1 MKRYKTLIPA
11 IVALYMPMA
20 GKASTPDY
28 WRSDSVKVVKM
39 LHRAGK
45 LDSSTNYMVYF
56 ARQLNGLPYVGKT
69 LEKNPEE
76 RLVVNLRQMD
86 CTTYVESVLALTLCA
101 KQGKHS
107 FEDYCRNL
115 QRIRYKNGDIHY
127 TNRLHYFTYWIE
139 ENVKKGIVELI
150 GGDKGLFSATQTV
163 QANYMTTHV
172 NAYPM
177 LAEHKEWIPGIR
189 KMEKA
194 ITGNKYAYI
203 PKSKLGD
210 SKLLRQ
216 TIHDGDIIVIL
227 TSKRGLDTSHVGIAV
242 WHDDGLHLLN
252 ASSLRGSVVEEP
264 KTFKRY
270 MMEQRLHTGIRVVRP
285 L

>member
-1 MKRYKTLIPA
+1 MKKYKTL
-11 IVALYMPMA
+11 ALTIAMLCAPTIS
-20 GKASTPDY
+20 KAATPDY
-28 WRSDSVKVVKM
+28 WRSDSVKVVK
-39 LHRAGK
+39 LLQQAGK
-45 LDSSTNYMVYF
+45 LDSNTNYMVYF
-56 ARQLNGLPYVGKT
+56 ARQLKGLPYVGKT

-76 RLVVNLRQMD
+76 RLVINLRQMD

-101 KQGKHS
+101 KQGKKN

-127 TNRLHYFTYWIE
+127 INRLHYFSYWIE
-139 ENVKKGIVELI
+139 ENVRKGIVELVV
-150 GGDKGLFSATQTV
+150 GDKQLFSATQTV

-172 NAYPM
+172 SAYPM
-177 LAEHKEWIPGIR
+177 LTKHKEWIPGIR
-189 KMEKA
+189 KMEEA

-203 PKSKLGD
+203 PKNKLGD
-210 SKLLRQ
+210 SKQLRQ

-227 TSKRGLDTSHVGIAV
+227 TAKRGLDTSHVGIAV

-252 ASSLRGSVVEEP
+252 ASSLRRSVVEEP
-264 KTFKRY
+264 KLFKKY